1 MTYICL
7 GHAEVKRGHCPGPDT
22 MAHWPVDLPEAS
34 GTAVGV
40 LRVHRTQNTVNN
52 RGLSSTTAE

>member
-1 MTYICL
+1 MSVKMTYICL

-40 LRVHRTQNTVNN
+40 LRVHRMRSITE
-52 RGLSSTTAE
+52 G

>member
-1 MTYICL
+1 MSVKMTYICL

-40 LRVHRTQNTVNN
+40 LHVHRTRSITE
-52 RGLSSTTAE
+52 G

>member
-1 MTYICL
+1 MSVTMTYICL
-7 GHAEVKRGHCPGPDT
+7 GHAEVKRGHCPGPAT

-40 LRVHRTQNTVNN
+40 LSVHRTRSITE
-52 RGLSSTTAE
+52 G